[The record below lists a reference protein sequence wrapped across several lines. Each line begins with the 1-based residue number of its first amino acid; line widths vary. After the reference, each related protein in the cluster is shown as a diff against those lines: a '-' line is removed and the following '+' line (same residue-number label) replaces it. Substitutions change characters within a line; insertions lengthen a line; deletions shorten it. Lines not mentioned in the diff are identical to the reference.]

1 MVVGAVDNE
10 GFKEGW
16 LDGSTDGLDEGLVE
30 VVGATDTD
38 GCLY

>member
-10 GFKEGW
+10 GFKDGW

-38 GCLY
+38 GC

>member
-1 MVVGAVDNE
+1 VVVGAVDNE
-10 GFKEGW
+10 GFKDGW

-38 GCLY
+38 GCEY